1 MASDY
6 GMPKPV
12 GAVAM
17 DTLHTRRHA
26 GDWVPVL
33 QGVPLFADLNSR
45 HLKRVAALGSLRR
58 VTAHTRI
65 VKKDD
70 RGDAFYVILDGS
82 AIVEPMGITLDR
94 GSYFGELAL
103 IDDSPRSADV
113 TALEESLLLQIP
125 RSKFT
130 KLLKDEP
137 AIALGMLK
145 ELARRLRA
153 AR

>member
-6 GMPKPV
+6 GVPRPV

-17 DTLHTRRHA
+17 DTLHTRKHA
-26 GDWVPVL
+26 ADWVPVL
-33 QGVPLFADLNSR
+33 AGVPLFADLNSR

-58 VTAHTRI
+58 VAAHTRI
-65 VKKDD
+65 VRKDD
-70 RGDAFYVILDGS
+70 RGDTFYVILDGS
-82 AIVEPMGITLDR
+82 AIVEPMEITLGP

-103 IDDSPRSADV
+103 IDDGPRSANV
-113 TALEESLLLQIP
+113 TSTEESLLLQIP

-137 AIALGMLK
+137 AIALLMLR
-145 ELARRLRA
+145 ELARRLRQQ
-153 AR
+153 